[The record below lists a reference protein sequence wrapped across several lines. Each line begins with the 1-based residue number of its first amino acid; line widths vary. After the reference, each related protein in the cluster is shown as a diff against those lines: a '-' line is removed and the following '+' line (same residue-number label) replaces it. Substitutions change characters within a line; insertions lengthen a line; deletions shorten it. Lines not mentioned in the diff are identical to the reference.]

1 MNVQQL
7 QKHLCKPDKDRHF
20 YSCFLLLK
28 LPNHIHWKAHQNI
41 KKRASTVPKWG
52 KHLAPSE
59 KAPCPKWASTVP
71 KTVPK
76 VSIEGNVSKGI

>member
-1 MNVQQL
+1 MN
-7 QKHLCKPDKDRHF
+7 
-20 YSCFLLLK
+20 

-52 KHLAPSE
+52 KHRTQVGQ
-59 KAPCPKWASTVP
+59 APCPKWASTVP

>member
-1 MNVQQL
+1 MN
-7 QKHLCKPDKDRHF
+7 
-20 YSCFLLLK
+20 
-28 LPNHIHWKAHQNI
+28 LPNHNPWKAYQNI
-41 KKRASTVPKWG
+41 KKRASTLPKWG